1 MIVNLAAKINK
12 KCGSGRWNKSN
23 PCFFSSGHYCIYIYI
38 FFLIVY
44 SLLNI
49 HRDLP
54 VLFCIFF
61 GLLGHILCRG
71 LPSALFSFLFFFAA
85 PWTRTQTVAMPTWCT
100 NALTTSATP
109 REQSVVILNK
119 LEISPSLFNHHYGF
133 QQP

>member
-1 MIVNLAAKINK
+1 MFVCLFIAQLIFRVIQIFHRDKYIK
-12 KCGSGRWNKSN
+12 MKVIEMY
-23 PCFFSSGHYCIYIYI
+23 FFFFF

-61 GLLGHILCRG
+61 GLLRHILCRG
-71 LPSALFSFLFFFAA
+71 LPNALFSFAA

-100 NALTTSATP
+100 NALTTSATQTP
-109 REQSVVILNK
+109 SAMYVVEHEYTYMDLYICA
-119 LEISPSLFNHHYGF
+119 SCR
-133 QQP
+133 